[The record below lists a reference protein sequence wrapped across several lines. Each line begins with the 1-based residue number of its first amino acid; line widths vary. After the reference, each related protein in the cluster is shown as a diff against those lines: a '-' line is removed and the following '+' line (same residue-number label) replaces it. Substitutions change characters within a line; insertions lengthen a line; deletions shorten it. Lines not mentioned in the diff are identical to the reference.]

1 MLKFKKALSAAI
13 ISTLSMGPVLAQQ
26 TNFDSL
32 KLSAGFSPDKA
43 VLIGYTNGSVSL
55 ASLNNTDNNKCL
67 GYASNIPDHI
77 IELEK
82 DFPSLLLKATSSQG
96 EITLLVKT
104 PDDQVICAD
113 STSQKEVMIKT
124 QNWKKGKYRIWV
136 GSIDEGQKSKYTL
149 FVQQ

>member
-1 MLKFKKALSAAI
+1 MSVAI
-13 ISTLSMGPVLAQQ
+13 ISTLSMSPVLAQQ

-43 VLIGYTNGSVSL
+43 VLTGYTNGSVSL
-55 ASLNNTDNNKCL
+55 ASLSNTDNNQCL

-77 IELEK
+77 LELDK
-82 DFPSLLLKATSSQG
+82 DFPSLLLKATSSKR
-96 EITLLVKT
+96 EITLLIKT

-113 STSQKEVMIKT
+113 STSKKEVMIKT
-124 QNWKKGKYRIWV
+124 QHWKKGKYRIWV
-136 GSIDEGQKSKYTL
+136 GSLDEGQNSKYTL